1 MWYAWVM
8 NENQEK
14 FNEPETRARVSTI
27 AEKYRLSLVLLFG
40 SQASGKTHKQS
51 DIDIAV
57 LSEKELSLRE
67 MGELTLVFVQALKTN
82 DIDLVDLKTAPPLL
96 LKQVAANAVLLYES
110 KPLVFS
116 TFRVYA
122 LKRYMEA
129 RPLFK
134 LREEALSRFL
144 NYQPV

>member
-1 MWYAWVM
+1 MDG
-8 NENQEK
+8 NQEK
-14 FNEPETRARVSTI
+14 FNESETRVRIAAI

-40 SQASGKTHKQS
+40 SQATGKTHKQS
-51 DIDIAV
+51 DVDIAI
-57 LSEKELSLRE
+57 LSEKELGLRE
-67 MGELTLVFVQALKTN
+67 MGELSLIFMQGLKAK
-82 DIDLVDLKTAPPLL
+82 DVDLVDLKTAPPLL
-96 LKQVAANAVLLYES
+96 LKQVATNAILLYEN

-134 LREEALSRFL
+134 LREESFSRFL
-144 NYQPV
+144 NHQPA